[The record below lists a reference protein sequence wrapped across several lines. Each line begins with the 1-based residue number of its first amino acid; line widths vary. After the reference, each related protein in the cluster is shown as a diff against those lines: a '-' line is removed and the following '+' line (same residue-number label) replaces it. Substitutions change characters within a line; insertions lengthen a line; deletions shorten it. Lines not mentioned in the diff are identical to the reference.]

1 MLLKVH
7 PQEKQ
12 NPLRIFPRPG
22 HLSVKGTDES
32 DKIIYV
38 QNINDCFLQTHFL
51 KSTDKNSEEAV
62 RAFSM
67 QPSPVLTAP
76 GHGAREAKYQVHQ
89 IARVTL
95 LLRNLGSIRGG
106 GGCRDLDWALGP
118 RGRGETQDRRSP
130 SGPGG
135 AGDRSRGLTSQACPG
150 CRGESRSSPSRPE
163 TRQVRTEALTRF
175 SPIFSPDDIITPR
188 VSRLC
193 P

>member
-106 GGCRDLDWALGP
+106 GGVQGSGLGP
-118 RGRGETQDRRSP
+118 GTQRARRDTGQTQPLRTGRGR
-130 SGPGG
+130 
-135 AGDRSRGLTSQACPG
+135 
-150 CRGESRSSPSRPE
+150 
-163 TRQVRTEALTRF
+163 
-175 SPIFSPDDIITPR
+175 
-188 VSRLC
+188 
-193 P
+193 